1 MKATAMLEK
10 KMDSPLHSRDTVIQF
25 DEGLIG
31 FSDCK
36 EFVLMEN
43 DEIAPF
49 RRLQS
54 VDRPDVGFLVIDPSL
69 IVPDYHS
76 MIPQREWASL
86 ELSSPAA
93 GIALAICII
102 GPSSAES
109 TGNLQAPLIINY
121 ERMAGKQII
130 LTDTQMTS
138 RQPLL
143 S

>member
-1 MKATAMLEK
+1 MKAIAFLEK
-10 KMDSPLHSRDTVIQF
+10 KPYSPARSRETVIRF

-36 EFVLMEN
+36 SFVLMEN

-54 VDRPDVGFLVIDPSL
+54 TDRPDVGFLVLDPSL
-69 IVPDYHS
+69 IVANYHS
-76 MIPQREWASL
+76 MIPRREWDSL
-86 ELSSPAA
+86 ELNTPGS

-102 GPSSAES
+102 GPSSTES

-121 ERMAGKQII
+121 EKMVGKQII
-130 LTDTQMTS
+130 LTDTHLAS
-138 RQPLL
+138 RHPLL
-143 S
+143 

>member
-10 KMDSPLHSRDTVIQF
+10 NFDSPSPSRETVIQF

-36 EFVLMEN
+36 SFVLMEN

-54 VDRPDVGFLVIDPSL
+54 ADRPDIGFFVIDPSL
-69 IVPDYHS
+69 IVRNYHS
-76 MIPQREWASL
+76 MIPKREWESM
-86 ELSSPAA
+86 ELSTPAS

-102 GPSSAES
+102 GPSSTES

-121 ERMAGKQII
+121 EKMAGKQII
-130 LTDTQMTS
+130 LTDTHLTS
-138 RQPLL
+138 RHPLL
-143 S
+143 